1 MGKGMKTFLL
11 VCAGVFLV
19 GMIAFT
25 VGFALNGWQGLS
37 KLPGDWHIEKTDGH
51 WEFIHGDTDRTTKV
65 LEGADATFDALDLD
79 LSFCSVTYSE
89 GTEYKIT
96 IITDPDFT
104 EPTITLEDGVLV
116 LRDQQTT
123 EGISVDN
130 KDYATEIKITVPE
143 GTKLDSARLHVNLG
157 LLDIQDIETGS
168 LDLSLSMG
176 ELTARGLAFEEGTFD
191 FEICSAVLELSG
203 NESDYDYDINGDLGS
218 VELAG
223 RDVTEE
229 TRDTG
234 AARHFS
240 LDLSLADAEIDF
252 R

>member
-25 VGFALNGWQGLS
+25 IGFALNGWQGLS
-37 KLPGDWHIEKTDGH
+37 KLPGDWHIEKADGH
-51 WEFIHGDTDRTTKV
+51 WEFIHGDEDRNTEV
-65 LEGADATFDALDLD
+65 LEGADAAFQSVDLD
-79 LSFCSVTYSE
+79 LSFCSVTYRE
-89 GTEYKIT
+89 GSEYKIT
-96 IITDPDFT
+96 VITDPDFT
-104 EPTITLEDGVLV
+104 EPTLTIEDGVLV
-116 LRDQQTT
+116 LRDRQTT

-130 KDYATEIKITVPE
+130 NDYATEIQITVPE
-143 GTKLDSARLHVNLG
+143 GTKLDSAVFHVNLG
-157 LLDIQDIETGS
+157 VLDLRDVEAGS
-168 LDLSLSMG
+168 LDLSVSMG
-176 ELTARGLAFEEGTFD
+176 ELTASGLVFEEGRFD
-191 FEICSAVLELSG
+191 LELCSADLELAGSA
-203 NESDYDYDINGDLGS
+203 SDYDYDINGDLGS

-223 RDVTEE
+223 RDVTAE

-240 LDLSLADAEIDF
+240 LDLSLAEAEIDF